1 MLRDLLSDLLYRLR
15 ALVRRSAVE
24 RELDDELRF
33 HIERQTAQNIA
44 AGMPPADART
54 AALRTFGGVERR
66 KEEIREARGVSLI
79 EHFVQD
85 LTYALRGLRA
95 KPGFTFAVVLT
106 LGLGVGANAAMFSV
120 VDRLLFRPP
129 PKLRDPALTHRVYYG
144 STYRGKESLS
154 NAVAYAR
161 YADLIRWTSS
171 FTRFAQSGTGDL
183 AIGNGADASEMPV
196 GDVSASFFAF
206 FDAPAM
212 IGRYF
217 TSAEDS
223 TPSGAPVV
231 VLSHAFWQTQFG
243 GRADAL
249 GSTLRI
255 GSLVYTIIGV
265 APAGF
270 VGLSPNRPPVAY
282 IPISSF
288 IGGQNLIWV
297 RAGDTWWGTYNSFR
311 SSTFAQRK
319 PGVTV
324 ETANADLSS
333 AMVRSYQAELAANPS
348 AAALALVKPHGIVA
362 SVLAER
368 GPNQSNN
375 SKVAIWVSG
384 VALIVLLIACAN
396 VANLLLARALSRRRE
411 IAVRLALGVSRRRL
425 LSQLITESVLLAA
438 LGGVAGLVIAQAGG
452 ALLRAAFLPK
462 SIAAGVASDPRTLTF
477 AAAAALAAGLLAGVA
492 PAFQLRAI
500 DLTSDLRA
508 GARDGRSHRSPLRRA
523 LQITQGVLS
532 VLLLV
537 GAGLFVRSLGNVRAV
552 RLGYDV
558 DPVLVLDL
566 NMRGVALDRA
576 HKVQLRER
584 LLAAAK
590 TLPEVENAS
599 RQIAMPFLSTVWT
612 LLYVPGIDSVQKLG
626 QFNFNEV
633 SPEYFATLGTRI
645 VRGRGIN
652 SGDHEGAP
660 GAMVVSASM
669 ARRLWPSSDA
679 IGQCVKVGA
688 DTLPC
693 TYVVGIAEDIK
704 AQKLDGD
711 PGYNYYLPI
720 AQSDPDAGGLFIRT
734 RGPAARFADGIRRR
748 LQPQMPGASYLTVT
762 PLDEVI
768 GEQTRTWK
776 LGASMFLTFGL
787 LALLLAA
794 MGLFSVISYNVAQ
807 RTREL
812 GVRAALGART
822 NDLITLVV
830 REGVTLGVIGIAIGA
845 AIALAGGRWIA
856 PLLFNESPRDPAVFG
871 LVALVLL
878 GVTIAASWAPARR
891 AARVDPQVA
900 LRAE

>member
-1 MLRDLLSDLLYRLR
+1 
-15 ALVRRSAVE
+15 
-24 RELDDELRF
+24 
-33 HIERQTAQNIA
+33 
-44 AGMPPADART
+44 
-54 AALRTFGGVERR
+54 
-66 KEEIREARGVSLI
+66 
-79 EHFVQD
+79 
-85 LTYALRGLRA
+85 
-95 KPGFTFAVVLT
+95 
-106 LGLGVGANAAMFSV
+106 
-120 VDRLLFRPP
+120 
-129 PKLRDPALTHRVYYG
+129 
-144 STYRGKESLS
+144 
-154 NAVAYAR
+154 
-161 YADLIRWTSS
+161 
-171 FTRFAQSGTGDL
+171 
-183 AIGNGADASEMPV
+183 
-196 GDVSASFFAF
+196 
-206 FDAPAM
+206 
-212 IGRYF
+212 
-217 TSAEDS
+217 
-223 TPSGAPVV
+223 
-231 VLSHAFWQTQFG
+231 
-243 GRADAL
+243 
-249 GSTLRI
+249 
-255 GSLVYTIIGV
+255 
-265 APAGF
+265 
-270 VGLSPNRPPVAY
+270 
-282 IPISSF
+282 
-288 IGGQNLIWV
+288 
-297 RAGDTWWGTYNSFR
+297 
-311 SSTFAQRK
+311 
-319 PGVTV
+319 VTV

-333 AMVRSYQAELAANPS
+333 AMVRSYQAERAANPS

-362 SVLAER
+362 SILAER
-368 GPNQSNN
+368 GPKQSNN

-438 LGGVAGLVIAQAGG
+438 LGGVAGLVIAQTGG
-452 ALLRAAFLPK
+452 ALLRAAFLPTWT
-462 SIAAGVASDPRTLTF
+462 AAGVASDPRTLAF

-492 PAFQLRAI
+492 PAWQLRAI
-500 DLTSDLRA
+500 DLTSDLRS
-508 GARDGRSHRSPLRRA
+508 GARDGRYHRSPLRLA
-523 LQITQGVLS
+523 LQITQGALS

-652 SGDHEGAP
+652 SGDQEGAP
-660 GAMVVSASM
+660 RAMVVSASM

-711 PGYNYYLPI
+711 PSYNYYLSI
-720 AQSDPDAGGLFIRT
+720 AQSNPAESGLFIRT
-734 RGPAARFADGIRRR
+734 RGAAARLADGIRRR

-768 GEQTRTWK
+768 GEQTRTWE

-807 RTREL
+807 RTHEL

-830 REGVTLGVIGIAIGA
+830 REGVKLGVIGIAIGA
-845 AIALAGGRWIA
+845 ALALAGGRWIA

-900 LRAE
+900 LRTE